1 MIGKDNF
8 TETQKTSLRILVK
21 KLKDQYSN
29 DLKLQNKTNI
39 TRV

>member
-8 TETQKTSLRILVK
+8 TETQKTALRILVK
-21 KLKDQYSN
+21 KLKDQYSS
-29 DLKLQNKTNI
+29 DLQLQNKTNI